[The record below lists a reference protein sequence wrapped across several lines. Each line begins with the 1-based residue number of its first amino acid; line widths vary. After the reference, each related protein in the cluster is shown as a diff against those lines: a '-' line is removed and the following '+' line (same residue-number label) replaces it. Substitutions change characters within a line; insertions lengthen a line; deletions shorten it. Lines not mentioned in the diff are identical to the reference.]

1 LGLAATET
9 KSKLRGFLDEPHFL
23 IGFVLWFYPIAFLL
37 FFGLLLGICNQI
49 AFCFGAPLYSFVP
62 RYFLTVVCY
71 ISCLVFAL
79 LLFRFSSW
87 MRRTMFYLITLW
99 LLTCAVF
106 DVTGPG
112 FSVSLERAA
121 GRPMQV
127 R

>member
-1 LGLAATET
+1 
-9 KSKLRGFLDEPHFL
+9 
-23 IGFVLWFYPIAFLL
+23 
-37 FFGLLLGICNQI
+37 
-49 AFCFGAPLYSFVP
+49 
-62 RYFLTVVCY
+62 
-71 ISCLVFAL
+71 
-79 LLFRFSSW
+79 
-87 MRRTMFYLITLW
+87 MFYLITLW